1 MLHFVLYFLSMAY
14 YLYEQECIPVGCV
27 PAARGPYA
35 GVCFPRGGVSGR
47 GGGVWSK
54 GGWYVWSGGGGGC
67 LVWGVSAPG
76 CVSGPGGGWWHP
88 SMH

>member
-1 MLHFVLYFLSMAY
+1 MLESA
-14 YLYEQECIPVGCV
+14 
-27 PAARGPYA
+27 
-35 GVCFPRGGVSGR
+35 SR
-47 GGGVWSK
+47 GGGCLVW
-54 GGWYVWSGGGGGC
+54 GGSGPRGVGMSGLGVGGGC